1 VTSLRNAKRVERA
14 VQLLAESRN
23 AVALTGAGI
32 STPSGIPDFRSQ
44 DSGLWRRFDPMA
56 VASLSTFRYHP
67 ERFFEWVRPLVAS
80 MLDASP
86 NAAHYALAH
95 MEEAGSLSGV
105 VTQNIDD
112 LHHRAGSKVVYEVHG
127 HLRRAT
133 CTRCYRGYS
142 TEGQIEAFAERGE
155 IPLCD
160 DCGGILKP
168 DIVLF
173 GEQLPA
179 DIVYAA
185 QKLIDGSDLILIA
198 GSSLEV
204 TPAASMPVRSLNK
217 GARLIIVNNDS
228 TYLDQRADV
237 VIQDDVV
244 DILPMLANKLL
255 EYL

>member
-1 VTSLRNAKRVERA
+1 MASSD
-14 VQLLAESRN
+14 LAERVQHAVDLLKAARQ

-56 VASLSTFRYHP
+56 VASLSTFRYQP
-67 ERFFEWVRPLVAS
+67 ERFFEWVRPLLAS
-80 MLDASP
+80 MLDAQP
-86 NAAHYALAH
+86 NAAHVALARL
-95 MEEAGSLSGV
+95 ERAGYLAGV

-112 LHHRAGSKVVYEVHG
+112 LHHRAGSQTVFEVHG

-133 CTRCYRGYS
+133 CIKCYRHYS
-142 TEGQIEAFAERGE
+142 TEGHIEAFAEKGE
-155 IPLCD
+155 IPRCD

-179 DIVYAA
+179 GVVSAA
-185 QKLIDGSDLILIA
+185 QALIDQSDLILIA

-204 TPAASMPVRSLNK
+204 TPAASMPVHALNR
-217 GARLIIVNNDS
+217 GAHLIIVNMEA
-228 TYLDQRADV
+228 TYLDERADV
-237 VIQDDVV
+237 LIAADVV
-244 DILPMLANKLL
+244 DVLPLLADELTDSH
-255 EYL
+255 